1 MSANNK
7 HTLQLER
14 AKMCTG
20 REVESCDSPVD
31 AILLFNS
38 FFTVLKR
45 HLTPPEDLVSAK

>member
-1 MSANNK
+1 MSANNTNT
-7 HTLQLER
+7 H
-14 AKMCTG
+14 KMYTD

-45 HLTPPEDLVSAK
+45 NATPPEDLVSAK